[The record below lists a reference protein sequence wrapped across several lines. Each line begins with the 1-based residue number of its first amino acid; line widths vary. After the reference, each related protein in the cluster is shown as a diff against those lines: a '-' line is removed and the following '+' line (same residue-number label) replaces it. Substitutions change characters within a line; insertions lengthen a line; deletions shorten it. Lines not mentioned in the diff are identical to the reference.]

1 MINKTTLWSA
11 LLFVL
16 GSLAGCALH
25 PAAPD
30 VRARPR
36 VAVGTFTRYGSFG
49 QSGLDVYAMQRLCQD
64 LVQREL
70 RVIDPGR
77 VRQAEPALLEA
88 STPSFTLAALEQAAN
103 SMEAELWVFGSIT
116 SLMARDQV
124 LSTDKPDF
132 EVTIRVVDPY
142 EGTVLAYESVRVQ
155 DARPQ
160 DAMVKAVKEL
170 AGRIDW
176 HNLVRPRV
184 QEPEETP

>member
-11 LLFVL
+11 LLLVL

-30 VRARPR
+30 ARARPR

-49 QSGLDVYAMQRLCQD
+49 QSGLAIYAMQRLCQA

-70 RVIDPGR
+70 WVIDPGR

-88 STPSFTLAALEQAAN
+88 GTPSFTLTALDQAAKTL
-103 SMEAELWVFGSIT
+103 EAEIWVFGSIT

-124 LSTDKPDF
+124 LRSDTPRF
-132 EVTIRVVDPY
+132 EVSIRVVDPY
-142 EGTVLAYESVRVQ
+142 KGAVLAYESVRVQ

-160 DAMVKAVKEL
+160 DAIAKAVKEL

-176 HNLVRPRV
+176 HNLLPRNV
-184 QEPEETP
+184 QKTEETP